1 MMEIA
6 IGISQLLV
14 IVLLAP
20 FINALVHK
28 VKCLI
33 RGQAGP
39 SLIQPYRDIIK
50 LLKKKSVISE
60 TASWISKVA
69 PYVVFSVSI
78 VAAAFVPVFSPNTL
92 FHFSSDVIGFVY
104 LMALGTLFLTLYGLD
119 QGSAFGGLGSSREV
133 TIAALAEP
141 AMMISIFTFCIMNGT
156 SSMSEIFSKVSQHPL
171 ETFSVSSAFA
181 IFALFMVAIAESARI
196 PVDNP
201 ETHLELTMIHEAMI
215 LEASGR
221 DLALME
227 LGAWIKQMIFIS
239 FIASTLFPISGF
251 VGFIWYLIKIFFIAF
266 FIGLIEISNAKL
278 RFFRVPD
285 FLAVAFALSVISL
298 VVHYL
303 EV

>member
-1 MMEIA
+1 M
-6 IGISQLLV
+6 
-14 IVLLAP
+14 
-20 FINALVHK
+20 
-28 VKCLI
+28 KCFV
-33 RGQAGP
+33 RGQIGP
-39 SLIQPYRDIIK
+39 SLFQPYRDIIK
-50 LLKKKSVISE
+50 LLNKESVMSK
-60 TASWISKVA
+60 TGSWISKIA
-69 PYVVFSVSI
+69 PYVVFTVSI
-78 VAAAFVPVFSPNTL
+78 VAAAFVPVFSSNTL
-92 FHFSSDVIGFVY
+92 FHFSSDVIGFAY

-119 QGSAFGGLGSSREV
+119 QGSSFGGLGSSREV

-156 SSMSEIFSKVSQHPL
+156 SSISEMFAKVSQHPM
-171 ETFSVSSAFA
+171 EAFSVSSAFA
-181 IFALFMVAIAESARI
+181 VFALFMVAIAESARI

-201 ETHLELTMIHEAMI
+201 ETHLELTMVHEAMI

-227 LGAWIKQMIFIS
+227 LGAWIKQMIFVS
-239 FIASTLFPISGF
+239 FISSVFFPLHGVIGLLWYF
-251 VGFIWYLIKIFFIAF
+251 VKVVLIAV
-266 FIGLIEISNAKL
+266 FIGLIEITNAKL

>member
-1 MMEIA
+1 MEVLTGFI
-6 IGISQLLV
+6 QLTV

-20 FINALVHK
+20 FVNALIHK

-33 RGQAGP
+33 RGQVGP
-39 SLIQPYRDIIK
+39 SLVQPYRDIFK
-50 LLKKKSVISE
+50 LLRKESVVSE
-60 TASWISKVA
+60 TASWISKYA
-69 PYVVFSVSI
+69 PYIVFTVSV
-78 VAAAFVPVFSPNTL
+78 VAAAFVPVYSPDTL
-92 FHFSSDVIGFVY
+92 LHFSSDVIGFVY

-119 QGSAFGGLGSSREV
+119 QGSSFGGLGSSREV

-141 AMMISIFTFCIMNGT
+141 AMMISIFTFCITNGT
-156 SSMSEIFSKVSQHPL
+156 SNISEIFSRISQHPL
-171 ETFSVSSAFA
+171 EAFSVSSS
-181 IFALFMVAIAESARI
+181 FALFAFLFITLAENARL

-201 ETHLELTMIHEAMI
+201 ETHLELTMVHEAMI

-239 FIASTLFPISGF
+239 FIAFVIFPLSGLLGF
-251 VGFIWYLIKIFFIAF
+251 VWYLIKVFAVAVL
-266 FIGLIEISNAKL
+266 IGLIEITNAKL